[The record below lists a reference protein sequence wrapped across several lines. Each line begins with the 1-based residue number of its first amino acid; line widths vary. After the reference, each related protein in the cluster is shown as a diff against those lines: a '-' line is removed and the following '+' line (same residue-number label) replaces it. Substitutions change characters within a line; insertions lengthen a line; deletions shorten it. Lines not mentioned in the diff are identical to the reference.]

1 MQARRVQMIIACNLI
16 ARLTGSKPSIN
27 FSALDVLTC
36 AAFSGQATH
45 PSSIGADSSIWQQVA
60 ENSCQRRG
68 DVIEAQAGAVCDGQ
82 LGGYRSH
89 WMPPA
94 GYAGELSNLG
104 NQVVGAIVRLNLTA
118 VARSRLCPPCR
129 GQRQRQTR
137 PGRRASPSV
146 HAISAAFMARTPHL
160 SAVAHGGEAACPAA
174 TCRGRHWWAA
184 SSRNDGRV
192 HPESARQGCR
202 WWSRDK
208 F

>member
-1 MQARRVQMIIACNLI
+1 MAMQARRVQMIIACNLI
-16 ARLTGSKPSIN
+16 ARLTRSKPSIN

-104 NQVVGAIVRLNLTA
+104 NQVVGRHRQIEFDRRRSQQA
-118 VARSRLCPPCR
+118 VP
-129 GQRQRQTR
+129 
-137 PGRRASPSV
+137 
-146 HAISAAFMARTPHL
+146 
-160 SAVAHGGEAACPAA
+160 AV
-174 TCRGRHWWAA
+174 
-184 SSRNDGRV
+184 
-192 HPESARQGCR
+192 
-202 WWSRDK
+202 
-208 F
+208 

>member
-1 MQARRVQMIIACNLI
+1 MAVQARRVQIIIARNLI
-16 ARLTGSKPSIN
+16 ARLTRSKPSVN
-27 FSALDVLTC
+27 FSALGMLTC

-104 NQVVGAIVRLNLTA
+104 NQVVGAIVRLNLTS
-118 VARSRLCPPCR
+118 VARRAEGKDNARR
-129 GQRQRQTR
+129 GPGGAHHQARTQFRRRSWHGHRIYNSMFHKLASVHCSPFDCGGDQTR
-137 PGRRASPSV
+137 T
-146 HAISAAFMARTPHL
+146 IEL
-160 SAVAHGGEAACPAA
+160 SFAWVKKYE
-174 TCRGRHWWAA
+174 R
-184 SSRNDGRV
+184 
-192 HPESARQGCR
+192 
-202 WWSRDK
+202 
-208 F
+208 